1 MATNR
6 DQFKQ
11 LVLQIE
17 RDLLSQAHLRGL
29 LTAAE
34 ENIADHRKQL
44 RTVKSRVA
52 RGRPKKR

>member
-6 DQFKQ
+6 DQFNQ

-17 RDLLSQAHLRGL
+17 RDLLSQAHLREL

-34 ENIADHRKQL
+34 MNIASHRKEL
-44 RTVKSRVA
+44 RTVKSRIA
-52 RGRPKKR
+52 RARPRKR